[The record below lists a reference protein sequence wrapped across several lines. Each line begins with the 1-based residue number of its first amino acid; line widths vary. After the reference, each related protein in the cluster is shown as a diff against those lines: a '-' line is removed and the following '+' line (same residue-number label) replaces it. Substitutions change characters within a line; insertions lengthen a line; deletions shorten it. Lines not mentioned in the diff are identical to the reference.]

1 MSEQDLFDIAL
12 AIQNI
17 ALLSDDETLKKIKP
31 KLNRIEEIVLKW
43 QKESKNQKTGHWI
56 MTSDYYTGAYG
67 TIDYVK
73 CSCCGEDSLEEGN
86 FCPNC
91 GAKMVE
97 PQKSEG

>member
-43 QKESKNQKTGHWI
+43 QKKSKNQKTGHWI
-56 MTSDYYTGAYG
+56 ESNIPNEKYACSECGGACWYY
-67 TIDYVK
+67 DFK
-73 CSCCGEDSLEEGN
+73 GEVAKSKY
-86 FCPNC
+86 CPNC
-91 GAKMVE
+91 GAKM
-97 PQKSEG
+97 EGDRQ